1 MRVYELAKQLGVSS
15 RDVLLAIEELGVG
28 GKTASSSV
36 PPTHLAAIR
45 TRFRAAA
52 APETE
57 TPPSPPV
64 TKVKAPPAA
73 EKVSKVAPPAAAVPA
88 EAAPQ
93 AGDRIKLKVPITA
106 ADFAAALD
114 TDADNVMHEASSL
127 GETLGENDSISAELA
142 VLIGEQWGY
151 SIEVEEPEVV
161 AEAAPEERAEEVVA
175 VAVEEPRVSEVEAE
189 AVAAEEPAAPEPM
202 LRVVPRRVA
211 PPDAPPRAPVVTVMG
226 HVDHGKT
233 TLLDAIRETKVT
245 AQEAGAITQH
255 IGAYQV
261 EVRGHAI
268 TFIDTPGHAAFTA
281 MRARGAQV
289 TDIVVLVVAADDG
302 VMPQTLEAIDHAQAA
317 GVPIVV
323 AVNKSDLP
331 TANMDAVKQKLSER
345 NLVPEEWGGDTIYTP
360 VSALRKEGI
369 DNLLEVIILVAEM
382 NEPRAVRDKPAE
394 GAVLEAELDRRRGCV
409 ATLLVQEGT
418 LRTGDSIVVGP
429 VAGKVRAMT
438 DDRGRRLTEAGP
450 SVPARVIG
458 LSAVPEASEL
468 FRVVASDREARALAD
483 AQKQT
488 ERDAGLAS
496 TATATMVD
504 LSQLFA
510 TGEAKLLNM
519 VLKGD
524 VQGSVEAIESSLKQ
538 MGTSEVQIA
547 VLHAGVGEVTES
559 DVSLAAASKPTVI
572 IGFQV
577 GADTQARRLA
587 ADERLEIRRYDVIYE
602 LLDDVRMTMSGMLEA
617 IYEEVVVGS
626 AEVRALFRSSRAGAI
641 AGCYV
646 LDGRMVRGAT
656 VRVRRQGE
664 VLYEGRLDSL
674 RHIKEDAGEISQG
687 FECGISLSGFND
699 FEPGDVVECIQQREV
714 KRTLS

>member
-36 PPTHLAAIR
+36 PPTHLAALR
-45 TRFRAAA
+45 TRFRATA
-52 APETE
+52 APEIE

-64 TKVKAPPAA
+64 TKVKAPPAPG
-73 EKVSKVAPPAAAVPA
+73 KVSKVAPPAAAVPA

-93 AGDRIKLKVPITA
+93 AGDHVKLKVPITV

-127 GETLGENDSISAELA
+127 GEAVGENDSVSAELA

-211 PPDAPPRAPVVTVMG
+211 PPDAPLRAPVVTVMG

-233 TLLDAIRETKVT
+233 TLLDAIRETNVT

-289 TDIVVLVVAADDG
+289 TDIAVLVVAADDG

-369 DNLLEVIILVAEM
+369 DNLLDVIILVAEM

-394 GAVLEAELDRRRGCV
+394 GAVLEATLDRRRGCV

-458 LSAVPEASEL
+458 LSEVPEASEL
-468 FRVVASDREARALAD
+468 FRVVASNREARALAD
-483 AQKQT
+483 AQRQR

-496 TATATMVD
+496 TAAATMVD

-519 VLKGD
+519 VLKAD
-524 VQGSVEAIESSLKQ
+524 VHGSVEAIESSLKQ
-538 MGTSEVQIA
+538 MGTSEVQIT

-577 GADTQARRLA
+577 GADAQARRLA
-587 ADERLEIRRYDVIYE
+587 ADELLEIRRYDVIYE

-656 VRVRRQGE
+656 VRVRRRGE

-674 RHIKEDAGEISQG
+674 RHIKDDAGEISQG